1 MCHFSSCLGAKCEAP
16 LGCFGERRTNKQPGW
31 NPAALQQQRA
41 DCRRATSTCWRWG
54 ILVQHSADPE
64 TLLPGER
71 QWDSSVWGSRAAHL
85 FSAHL
90 FSPMGEFHLSHLRE
104 NGKNQE
110 LRLSRAISQS
120 PTLLSEQCP
129 GAANTHSPM
138 LPQSWHSAH
147 LTFSFSLCSSRT
159 SGILKQFPQPPA
171 LSLPFSIFT
180 NTSLIGNCL

>member
-1 MCHFSSCLGAKCEAP
+1 MKHTSQMLVTQHRKVSLPVFTPKMCHFSSCLGANCEAP

-71 QWDSSVWGSRAAHL
+71 QWDSSVWGGRDAHL

-90 FSPMGEFHLSHLRE
+90 FSPMGEFHLS
-104 NGKNQE
+104 
-110 LRLSRAISQS
+110 
-120 PTLLSEQCP
+120 
-129 GAANTHSPM
+129 
-138 LPQSWHSAH
+138 
-147 LTFSFSLCSSRT
+147 
-159 SGILKQFPQPPA
+159 
-171 LSLPFSIFT
+171 SLPRLVST
-180 NTSLIGNCL
+180 GKMVKTRS